1 MRTIIKNLFIG
12 LILIALGFAFYWFKL
27 RKPSID
33 EEFKIYGNVEV
44 REAEAAFRQSGR
56 INEILVDEGSIVKK
70 GDLLATLETD
80 TFSQALS
87 NLDAEIAVAN
97 AELTKLNSGT
107 RAEEIALAQANVRQT
122 EAIYRNA
129 EEDYRRQASLL
140 SSGSVSEKLVHG
152 ARTTRDVAKANFDAA
167 NSTLTLKRNGA
178 RREDIAVG
186 QRRVQAVQATRSRIE
201 TALEDT
207 RLLAPIDGVI
217 STRNKEIGA
226 LVTPANTIFS
236 ISIRSSIY
244 VRAYVSEPMLGRAAV
259 GTLVQ
264 LKTDSRDKTYHGR
277 VAFVSPR
284 AEFTPKTVET
294 EDLRSDQVYRIR
306 IIVTDADSALLQGMP
321 VTVSIA
327 PTTATVR

>member
-1 MRTIIKNLFIG
+1 MRTIVKNIFIA
-12 LILIALGFAFYWFKL
+12 LILVALAFGFYWFKL
-27 RKPSID
+27 RDHSIE

-56 INEILVDEGSIVKK
+56 ISEILVDEGSVVKK
-70 GDLLATLETD
+70 GDLLATIDVD

-87 NLDAEIAVAN
+87 NIDAEIAVAN
-97 AELTKLNSGT
+97 AELAKLNSGT
-107 RAEEIALAQANVRQT
+107 RAEEIALAQANVRQA

-129 EEDYRRQASLL
+129 DDDYRRQMSLL
-140 SSGSVSEKLVHG
+140 PSGAVSEKLVHG
-152 ARTTRDVAKANFDAA
+152 ARASRDVAKANFDAA
-167 NSTLTLKRNGA
+167 NSTLLLKRNGP
-178 RREDIAVG
+178 RSEDITVG
-186 QRRVQAVQATRSRIE
+186 QRRVQAIQASRRKME

-207 RLLAPIDGVI
+207 RLVAPVDGII
-217 STRNKEIGA
+217 SARSKEVGA
-226 LVTPANTIFS
+226 LVSPANTVFS
-236 ISIRSSIY
+236 ISIRSAIY

-264 LKTDSRDKTYHGR
+264 LSTDSKDKIYHGR

-321 VTVSIA
+321 VTV
-327 PTTATVR
+327 TVASTKPIDR